1 MKKLLRPGVLIPLAL
16 VLISLGAWA
25 VWKNQG
31 GQDPAERWRLDTA
44 DRGDV
49 VQVITANG
57 NLNPVTSVSVG
68 TQVSGTILRLHAD
81 FNSEVKQ
88 GQLLAELDPSLFNA
102 AVASSSANLNSA
114 SAALRLAETKEARTR
129 ALVGKGF
136 ISQAELD
143 VNVQELDAARAQVEV
158 AKAQVSRDK
167 TNLGYATI
175 RSPISGVVVARTV
188 EVGQTVA
195 ASFSTPTLFTIA
207 KDLKE
212 MQIET
217 SIAEADVGGLK
228 EGQPARF
235 RVDAFPGQ
243 FFRGQVRQVR
253 LSPTIQ
259 SNVVTYTV
267 IVTADNPEGH
277 LKPGMTAYVQIT
289 ANRKQGVLRV
299 TNAALRFRPATPE
312 PGKDAPREPVKEGE
326 KPAAAPGKGG
336 GGAPGSGGRGARGGG
351 GQATQQRVY
360 KLVDGKPV
368 AVPVKTGLSDANF
381 TEIVEGD
388 IKEGDK
394 LVTRDLVAQGTA
406 GPAAQPRMRMF

>member
-1 MKKLLRPGVLIPLAL
+1 M
-16 VLISLGAWA
+16 LISLGAWA